1 MSFLSRIPLLYA
13 KILVGGLYLLLLFW
27 VLRRPKEYIL
37 REAPTKKN
45 WRDLRIWAVVLILFQ
60 IALYIIF

>member
-1 MSFLSRIPLLYA
+1 MNFLSRIPLLYA

-37 REAPTKKN
+37 REAPNRKS

-60 IALYIIF
+60 IVLYIIF

>member
-1 MSFLSRIPLLYA
+1 MNFLNRIPLFYA
-13 KILVGGLYLLLLFW
+13 KILVGSLYLLLLFW

-37 REAPTKKN
+37 RETPTKKG
-45 WRDLRIWAVVLILFQ
+45 WRDLRIWAVVLIVFQ